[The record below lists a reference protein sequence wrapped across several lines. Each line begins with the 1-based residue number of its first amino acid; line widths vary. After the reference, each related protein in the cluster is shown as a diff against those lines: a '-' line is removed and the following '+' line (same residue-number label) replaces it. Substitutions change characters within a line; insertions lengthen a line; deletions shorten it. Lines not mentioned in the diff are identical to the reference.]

1 MLCPKGARGSTMT
14 ESNKRQSDRK
24 KVVLTSY
31 IRKEMADG
39 NSMLMQFLSK
49 DLSATGIFIIS
60 EDLSIFDLG
69 DEITLIVDKEKVQY
83 YEGRAKVVRSAR
95 VIEVEG
101 AMIESGF
108 GLMFLDPGEAF
119 IDMVKKEVENA
130 PADL

>member
-1 MLCPKGARGSTMT
+1 MT
-14 ESNKRQSDRK
+14 ESNKRKSDRK

-31 IRKEMADG
+31 IRKEMSDG

-69 DEITLIVDKEKVQY
+69 DEVTLIVDKDKVRY

-95 VIEVEG
+95 LVEVEG

-108 GLMFLDPGEAF
+108 GLMFLDPSEEF
-119 IDMVKKEVENA
+119 VEMVKGEIESA
-130 PADL
+130 PGDN